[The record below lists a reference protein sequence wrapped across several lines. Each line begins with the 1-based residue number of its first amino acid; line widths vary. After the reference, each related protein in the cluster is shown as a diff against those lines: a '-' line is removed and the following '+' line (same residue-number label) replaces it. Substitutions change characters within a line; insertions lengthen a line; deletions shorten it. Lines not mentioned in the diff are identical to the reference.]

1 LLWVQPPSKSGAS
14 WNRHSLF
21 ESFLR
26 RLPPK
31 AVCASALLPAEED
44 LNQILRKTRWHHHV
58 AGLRAVEVTRLVDL
72 PPAYNGRDI
81 RLERLRNFI
90 LAYFRMVVDE
100 ARSGPTSILRR
111 VHSESDAPE

>member
-1 LLWVQPPSKSGAS
+1 MWVQPPSKSGAS
-14 WNRHSLF
+14 WNRNSLF

-72 PPAYNGRDI
+72 PASFNGKEI
-81 RLERLRNFI
+81 RLDRLRNFI
-90 LAYFRMVVDE
+90 LAYFRLVVDE
-100 ARSGPTSILRR
+100 AHSGPTSILRR